1 MQIENNDLFKR
12 SKQSALQLVF
22 SRVGVI
28 LVILLLQ
35 VGLLIALF
43 SYVTT
48 NYVHFYYGGS
58 FIVTVIGCIA
68 LFNSKSDSSVKLTW
82 MVLFSVLP
90 IIGIFLYFYT
100 RLEFGHRFERR
111 RLVEISKK
119 SKNQIE
125 TDPVIFEE
133 MKTLN
138 DSKDLQG
145 LHHFVNKIETFP
157 IYKNSQV
164 TYYPLGEDKFSDLL
178 IELKK
183 AEKFIFMEYFIV
195 SKGHMWGSVLEI
207 LIEKAK
213 AGVEVRFMYDGF
225 CEFSLLPRSYSK
237 ELEEFGIQCKVFS
250 PIQPF
255 VSTVYNFRDHRK
267 ICVID
272 GHTAFTGGVN
282 LADEYINEI
291 ERFGHWKDTAVKI
304 KGKAAESFT
313 LMFLK
318 MWAFDSKDLD
328 FEPWL
333 SIAAQAPEGP
343 VEEEGYVMPY
353 ADSPLDDERVGEMV
367 YFDLLNKAKEYVYI
381 MSPYLILDGEMETA
395 LTFAA
400 KRGVDV
406 KIILPHIPDK
416 KYAFALA
423 KSHYKTLIQAG
434 VEIYEYT
441 PGFVHAKVFV
451 VDGYKATVGTINL
464 DYRSFYHHF
473 ECGVYLEGVQEI
485 KKMEADFLG
494 TMALSQRITLED
506 VRKEKKF
513 TKILGWTMKIFAPL
527 M

>member
-1 MQIENNDLFKR
+1 M
-12 SKQSALQLVF
+12 
-22 SRVGVI
+22 
-28 LVILLLQ
+28 
-35 VGLLIALF
+35 
-43 SYVTT
+43 
-48 NYVHFYYGGS
+48 
-58 FIVTVIGCIA
+58 
-68 LFNSKSDSSVKLTW
+68 
-82 MVLFSVLP
+82 
-90 IIGIFLYFYT
+90 
-100 RLEFGHRFERR
+100 
-111 RLVEISKK
+111 
-119 SKNQIE
+119 
-125 TDPVIFEE
+125 
-133 MKTLN
+133 
-138 DSKDLQG
+138 
-145 LHHFVNKIETFP
+145 
-157 IYKNSQV
+157 
-164 TYYPLGEDKFSDLL
+164 
-178 IELKK
+178 
-183 AEKFIFMEYFIV
+183 
-195 SKGHMWGSVLEI
+195 
-207 LIEKAK
+207 
-213 AGVEVRFMYDGF
+213 
-225 CEFSLLPRSYSK
+225 
-237 ELEEFGIQCKVFS
+237 
-250 PIQPF
+250 
-255 VSTVYNFRDHRK
+255 
-267 ICVID
+267 ID

-282 LADEYINEI
+282 IADEYINEI
-291 ERFGHWKDTAVKI
+291 ARFGHWKDTAVKI

-333 SIAAQAPEGP
+333 SIAAQAPEAP

-513 TKILGWTMKIFAPL
+513 TKIVGWTMKIFAPL

>member
-1 MQIENNDLFKR
+1 MPIEENELFKR
-12 SKQSALQLVF
+12 SKQNILQLVF
-22 SRVGVI
+22 SRIG
-28 LVILLLQ
+28 VILLLLFLQ
-35 VGLLIALF
+35 FWLLMELF
-43 SYVTT
+43 NYVST
-48 NYVHFYYGGS
+48 NYIHFYYGGS
-58 FIVTVIGCIA
+58 MVVTVIGCIA
-68 LFNSKSDSSVKLTW
+68 LFNSKSDNSVKLTW
-82 MVLFSVLP
+82 LVLFSVLP

-100 RLEFGHRFERR
+100 RLELGHRLERR
-111 RLVEISKK
+111 RLVEISQK
-119 SKNQIE
+119 SKNKIQTEE
-125 TDPVIFEE
+125 TVLKEL
-133 MKTLN
+133 THL
-138 DSKDLQG
+138 KDLQG
-145 LHHFVNKIETFP
+145 LHHFVNSIEDFP
-157 IYKNSQV
+157 IYKNNQV
-164 TYYPLGEDKFSDLL
+164 TYYPSGEAKFTDLL
-178 IELKK
+178 SELRK
-183 AEKFIFMEYFIV
+183 AETFIFMEYFIV
-195 SKGHMWGSVLEI
+195 GKGQMWGEILEV
-207 LIEKAK
+207 LIEKAQ

-225 CEFSLLPRSYSK
+225 CEFSLLPRSYPA
-237 ELEEFGIQCKVFS
+237 ELRKYGIKCKVFS

-272 GHTAFTGGVN
+272 GHVAFTGGVN

-318 MWAFDSKDLD
+318 MWASDSKNID

-333 SIAAQAPEGP
+333 SMA
-343 VEEEGYVMPY
+343 VEQSGEPIIEEGFVLPY

-367 YFDLLNKAKEYVYI
+367 YLDLLNKAQDYVYI

-400 KRGVDV
+400 KRGVAV

-423 KSHYKTLIQAG
+423 KSHYKTLIEAG
-434 VEIYEYT
+434 VQIYEYT

-473 ECGVYLEGVQEI
+473 ECGVYLEGVKEI
-485 KKMEADFLG
+485 EKMAEDFVATL
-494 TMALSQRITLED
+494 ALSHRITLED
-506 VRKEKKF
+506 VRKEKTT

>member
-1 MQIENNDLFKR
+1 
-12 SKQSALQLVF
+12 
-22 SRVGVI
+22 
-28 LVILLLQ
+28 
-35 VGLLIALF
+35 
-43 SYVTT
+43 
-48 NYVHFYYGGS
+48 
-58 FIVTVIGCIA
+58 
-68 LFNSKSDSSVKLTW
+68 
-82 MVLFSVLP
+82 
-90 IIGIFLYFYT
+90 
-100 RLEFGHRFERR
+100 
-111 RLVEISKK
+111 
-119 SKNQIE
+119 
-125 TDPVIFEE
+125 
-133 MKTLN
+133 
-138 DSKDLQG
+138 
-145 LHHFVNKIETFP
+145 
-157 IYKNSQV
+157 
-164 TYYPLGEDKFSDLL
+164 
-178 IELKK
+178 
-183 AEKFIFMEYFIV
+183 
-195 SKGHMWGSVLEI
+195 
-207 LIEKAK
+207 
-213 AGVEVRFMYDGF
+213 
-225 CEFSLLPRSYSK
+225 
-237 ELEEFGIQCKVFS
+237 
-250 PIQPF
+250 
-255 VSTVYNFRDHRK
+255 
-267 ICVID
+267 
-272 GHTAFTGGVN
+272 
-282 LADEYINEI
+282 
-291 ERFGHWKDTAVKI
+291 
-304 KGKAAESFT
+304 
-313 LMFLK
+313 
-318 MWAFDSKDLD
+318 
-328 FEPWL
+328 
-333 SIAAQAPEGP
+333 P

>member
-1 MQIENNDLFKR
+1 MKLEDNELFKR
-12 SKQSALQLVF
+12 SKKSVLQLIF
-22 SRVGVI
+22 SRVGI
-28 LVILLLQ
+28 ILLL
-35 VGLLIALF
+35 LLIQVQLLYDLMAF
-43 SYVTT
+43 VST

-58 FIVTVIGCIA
+58 FVVTVIGCLV
-68 LFNSKSDSSVKLTW
+68 LFNSKSDNSVKLTW
-82 MVLFSVLP
+82 LVLFSILP

-100 RLEFGHRFERR
+100 RLEIGHRLERK
-111 RLVEISKK
+111 RLVEIGRK
-119 SKNQIE
+119 SKNRIR
-125 TDPVIFEE
+125 TEE
-133 MKTLN
+133 SVLEKLEEE
-138 DSKDLQG
+138 KDLKG
-145 LHHFVNKIETFP
+145 LHHFVNLTGSYP
-157 IYKNSQV
+157 IYQNNEV
-164 TYYPLGEDKFSDLL
+164 CYYPSGEEKFADLL
-178 IELKK
+178 IELRK

-195 SKGHMWGSVLEI
+195 GKGQMWGEILEI
-207 LIEKAK
+207 LIEKAQ

-225 CEFSLLPRSYSK
+225 CEFSLLPRSYPA
-237 ELEEFGIQCKVFS
+237 ELRKYGIKCRVFS

-272 GHTAFTGGVN
+272 GQVAFTGGVN

-304 KGKAAESFT
+304 TGKATESFT

-318 MWAFDSKDLD
+318 MWAMDSGEID

-333 SIAAQAPEGP
+333 SLAAEQKQST
-343 VEEEGYVMPY
+343 VEEGFVLPY

-367 YFDLLNKAKEYVYI
+367 YFDLLNKAQNYVHI
-381 MSPYLILDGEMETA
+381 MTPYLILDGEMETA

-423 KSHYKTLIQAG
+423 KSHYKTLIEAG
-434 VEIYEYT
+434 VNIYEYT
-441 PGFVHAKVFV
+441 PGFVHAKSFI
-451 VDGYKATVGTINL
+451 VDGFKATVGTINL

-473 ECGVYLEGVQEI
+473 ECGVYLEDVPSIEEI
-485 KKMEADFLG
+485 SEDFKKTLS
-494 TMALSQRITLED
+494 LSQKVTLED
-506 VRKEKKF
+506 VQKEKAL
-513 TKILGWTMKIFAPL
+513 TKITGWVLKIFAPL

>member
-1 MQIENNDLFKR
+1 MENDDNDLFKR
-12 SKQSALQLVF
+12 SKQSLLQLVF
-22 SRVGVI
+22 SRVGI
-28 LVILLLQ
+28 ILLLLFVQ
-35 VGLLIALF
+35 VWLLMELF
-43 SYVTT
+43 NYIST
-48 NYVHFYYGGS
+48 NYIHIYYGGS
-58 FIVTVIGCIA
+58 LVVTVIGCIA

-82 MVLFSVLP
+82 LVLFSVLP
-90 IIGIFLYFYT
+90 IIGIFLYFFT
-100 RLEFGHRFERR
+100 QLEFGHRLERR
-111 RLVEISKK
+111 RLVEISQK
-119 SKNQIE
+119 SRDRIQ
-125 TDPVIFEE
+125 TEE
-133 MKTLN
+133 KILEELKQL
-138 DSKDLQG
+138 KDLQG
-145 LHHFVNKIETFP
+145 LHHFVNLTESFP
-157 IYKNSQV
+157 IYKHNAV
-164 TYYPLGEDKFSDLL
+164 TYYPSGEDKFADLL

-183 AEKFIFMEYFIV
+183 AETFIFMEYFIV
-195 SKGHMWGSVLEI
+195 GKGQMWGQILEV
-207 LIEKAK
+207 LIEKAQ

-225 CEFSLLPRSYSK
+225 CEFSLLPRSYPE
-237 ELEEFGIQCKVFS
+237 ELRKHGIKCKVFS

-282 LADEYINEI
+282 LADEYINEVA
-291 ERFGHWKDTAVKI
+291 RFGHWKDTAVKI
-304 KGKAAESFT
+304 KGRAAESFT

-318 MWAFDSKDLD
+318 MWAVDSKDID

-333 SIAAQAPEGP
+333 SLAKEQPEKL
-343 VEEEGYVMPY
+343 VLEEGYVLPY
-353 ADSPLDDERVGEMV
+353 GDSPLDDERVGEMV
-367 YFDLLNKAKEYVYI
+367 YFDLLNKAQNYVHI
-381 MSPYLILDGEMETA
+381 MSPYLILDGDMETA

-423 KSHYKTLIQAG
+423 KSHYKTLIEAG

-473 ECGVYLEGVQEI
+473 ECGVYLEGIKEI
-485 KKMEADFLG
+485 EKMEADFEA
-494 TMALSQRITLED
+494 TMALSQRMTLED
-506 VRKEKKF
+506 VRKEKTM
-513 TKILGWTMKIFAPL
+513 TKVLGWTMKIFAPL